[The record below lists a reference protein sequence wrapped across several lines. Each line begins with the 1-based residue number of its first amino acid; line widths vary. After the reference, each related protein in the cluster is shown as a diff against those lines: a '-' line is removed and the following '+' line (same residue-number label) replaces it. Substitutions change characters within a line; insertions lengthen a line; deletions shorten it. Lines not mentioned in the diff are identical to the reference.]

1 MGDKNP
7 KKKMKQPSKP
17 DARMTAPVEAAPKV
31 VEAKKKAPRK

>member
-17 DARMTAPVEAAPKV
+17 GAKIEPMIAPAAPTS
-31 VEAKKKAPRK
+31 KKQPPRK

>member
-17 DARMTAPVEAAPKV
+17 DTRMAAPVEAAPKAT
-31 VEAKKKAPRK
+31 EMKKKGPRK